1 MSKQQVQITTPL
13 PPLSDKLPILT
24 DTKTHTTLSPN
35 TYGEHYSN
43 TPPPLSSSN
52 SSRSLDGENTIITMN
67 PFAYTQHTP
76 LLEDL
81 YGSDDDLQMV
91 DMHYEK
97 HKHEPCSAETSFH
110 PILPTQEITPQS
122 SPIHTPDA
130 RFPRTAKQN
139 IKYSK

>member
-35 TYGEHYSN
+35 TYGENYSN

-52 SSRSLDGENTIITMN
+52 SSRSLDGDNTIITMN

-91 DMHYEK
+91 DMCYER
-97 HKHEPCSAETSFH
+97 HKQNTGTVETSFH
-110 PILPTQEITPQS
+110 PIVPSQESTPQN
-122 SPIHTPDA
+122 SPIYTPDV
-130 RFPRTAKQN
+130 RHPRATKH
-139 IKYSK
+139 